1 MRRLKNVPFCDW
13 FRLDEIPLI
22 PTAQHCSHPQQSNT
36 PLLSLP
42 LLFLRSYSLT
52 GIKVILN
59 YSVYLWW
66 DACMSRLLST
76 KVLNKWGI
84 TLRLC
89 VAFVNKRVWYC
100 RWHALL
106 FLFFTDL
113 GLSTTVGFKTILQA
127 EFIAWQR
134 DGWSRYRDIESK
146 SK

>member
-1 MRRLKNVPFCDW
+1 MRCLKNVPFCGW
-13 FRLDEIPLI
+13 FRLNEIPLI
-22 PTAQHCSHPQQSNT
+22 PTAQHCSHPQQSHT

-42 LLFLRSYSLT
+42 LLFLLSYSLT

-59 YSVYLWW
+59 YSVYLSW
-66 DACMSRLLST
+66 DACVSSLLST
-76 KVLNKWGI
+76 KVLNNWGM

-100 RWHALL
+100 GWHTLL

-134 DGWSRYRDIESK
+134 DGWSRYR
-146 SK
+146 